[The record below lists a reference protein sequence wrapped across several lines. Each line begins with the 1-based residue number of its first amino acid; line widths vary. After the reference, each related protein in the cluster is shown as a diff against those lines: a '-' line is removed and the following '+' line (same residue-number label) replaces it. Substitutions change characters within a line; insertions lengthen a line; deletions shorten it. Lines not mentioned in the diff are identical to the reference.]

1 MDQLDFGCDSDAV
14 IRSDRLQPS
23 QSMPFRPQDCID
35 HGFTQVAVIDLQAL
49 FCNDHVVIQIA
60 TLFGKGPI
68 TGLRL
73 VRGLSITLGSHN
85 GIS

>member
-1 MDQLDFGCDSDAV
+1 MMCNRGQSAVEIETKGASLAEAPQRDFYTGVRQLLHPMISH
-14 IRSDRLQPS
+14 DRQ
-23 QSMPFRPQDCID
+23 RI
-35 HGFTQVAVIDLQAL
+35 I
-49 FCNDHVVIQIA
+49 NIA
-60 TLFGKGPI
+60 TLFGKAPI

>member
-1 MDQLDFGCDSDAV
+1 M
-14 IRSDRLQPS
+14 LQYS
-23 QSMPFRPQDCID
+23 QPISLSFQDCID
-35 HGFTQVAVIDLQAL
+35 DGFAQVAVIDLQAL
-49 FCNDHVVIQIA
+49 FGNDHVVIQIA
-60 TLFGKGPI
+60 TFFGKGPI